1 MSKYT
6 DPSGQIHIYCEKHR
20 KFRSL
25 GSDLDYIK
33 YALEKRTY
41 VDEKCV
47 LCNVKEWE
55 CTYKDQDTEQRHIL
69 QLCDMH
75 FREFNGHCPTH
86 ESILRSDSAPTTVME
101 KIFKLKR

>member
-1 MSKYT
+1 MA
-6 DPSGQIHIYCEKHR
+6 
-20 KFRSL
+20 
-25 GSDLDYIK
+25 YIK
-33 YALEKRTY
+33 NELEERTY

-101 KIFKLKR
+101 KRFKLKR